1 MQTLAKL
8 RVRYTIVIENDLD
21 RAPGWG
27 NKEEDWVKHFT
38 KHLQESNTHYYP
50 EVLEIKTRLAD
61 SWWESGN
68 LIPVINSEGYASLTP
83 EERSIV
89 DINLAGTVEKS
100 HTIQEP
106 SWKKEDE

>member
-1 MQTLAKL
+1 MRSLL
-8 RVRYTIVIENDLD
+8 
-21 RAPGWG
+21 
-27 NKEEDWVKHFT
+27 
-38 KHLQESNTHYYP
+38 
-50 EVLEIKTRLAD
+50 

-89 DINLAGTVEKS
+89 DINLAGAVEKS

>member
-21 RAPGWG
+21 RASGWG
-27 NKEEDWVKHFT
+27 NKEEDWVKHF
-38 KHLQESNTHYYP
+38 
-50 EVLEIKTRLAD
+50 

-89 DINLAGTVEKS
+89 DINLAGAVEKS